1 MKKIIFNDNPE
12 NTLYVYCRVST
23 SGQEKDG
30 SSLDVQKNRGIKFSE
45 KLGLNPIVI
54 SEQGSGLQPYIP
66 KTNEKGKPEG
76 RHLFTE
82 LIDGIEDSLVM
93 NIWVDDDTRLT
104 RNDTDLQFLHLTMK
118 QRGVKLFVGSS
129 MEPKKWDWTT
139 DLVDTIITKVNQQQ
153 IRIQV
158 RKSIRSKRKLFSDGC
173 YMKGDPPFGYKLEN
187 KRLVPDEDRKEWVQ
201 KIYRWYDDGM
211 TTTQIQK
218 ILFENSIFPPRYSI
232 SNNKWFPLETI
243 VNILSNQ
250 NYIGIDVYGDLTNQ
264 CPPLVDRRIFDSVQK
279 KISDKKGSKIE
290 VKHDGLL
297 KNILKCPDRKMMTVL
312 GVKKHRKHPLYTC
325 GHRERSYKKRS
336 TNECPIKKSLQV
348 ELLDEYIWNLFIDV
362 IKDSKTI
369 REKTKRGLIG
379 NQNTYSIR
387 SINNRIKRL
396 QKELNGLNERRLEL
410 DKKFYINE
418 LPKKNYQVLS
428 DSITEKET
436 SIESQIKV
444 EELKI
449 KQLRSDEQW
458 IDWLDVHFNRW
469 EEIRNLTE
477 LKDKKKVLSEYIHE
491 IIVKDYD
498 DSTKEHHIE
507 IHFRIPIINDKI
519 HLEKN
524 KDGSI
529 SRDKKG
535 LRKYKVLKGEGS
547 LNNPLTHQK
556 LLDGGGLIL
565 LYGYPYPFQN

>member
-1 MKKIIFNDNPE
+1 MKTIKFNDDIE

-30 SSLDVQKNRGIKFSE
+30 SSLEVQKNRGVELSE
-45 KLGLNPIVI
+45 KLNLNPVI
-54 SEQGSGLQPYIP
+54 MTEQGSGLQPYIP
-66 KTNEKGKPEG
+66 KTNEKGKSEG
-76 RHLFTE
+76 RPLFTE
-82 LIDGIEDSLVM
+82 LIDGIEDDIVK

-118 QRGVKLFVGSS
+118 QKGVRLFVGSS

-173 YMKGDPPFGYKLEN
+173 YMKGDSPFGYKLEN

-218 ILFENSIFPPRYSI
+218 ILFENSIYPPRYST

-279 KISDKKGSKIE
+279 KISDKKGSKVE

-297 KNILKCPDRKMMTVL
+297 KNLLKCSDRKMMTVL

-348 ELLDEYIWNLFIDV
+348 ELMDEYIWNLFIDV
-362 IKDSKTI
+362 MKDSKTI
-369 REKTKRGLIG
+369 REKTKKELIG
-379 NQNTYSIR
+379 NTNTYSIR

-396 QKELNGLNERRLEL
+396 QKELSGLNERRLEL

-458 IDWLDVHFNRW
+458 IDWLDVHFNRL

-477 LKDKKKVLSEYIHE
+477 LKDKKKVLNEYIHE

-535 LRKYKVLKGEGS
+535 LRKYKVLEGEGS

-556 LLDGGGLIL
+556 LFDGNRFSKVSRLI
-565 LYGYPYPFQN
+565 YIFV

>member
-1 MKKIIFNDNPE
+1 M
-12 NTLYVYCRVST
+12 
-23 SGQEKDG
+23 
-30 SSLDVQKNRGIKFSE
+30 
-45 KLGLNPIVI
+45 
-54 SEQGSGLQPYIP
+54 
-66 KTNEKGKPEG
+66 
-76 RHLFTE
+76 
-82 LIDGIEDSLVM
+82 
-93 NIWVDDDTRLT
+93 
-104 RNDTDLQFLHLTMK
+104 
-118 QRGVKLFVGSS
+118 
-129 MEPKKWDWTT
+129 
-139 DLVDTIITKVNQQQ
+139 
-153 IRIQV
+153 
-158 RKSIRSKRKLFSDGC
+158 
-173 YMKGDPPFGYKLEN
+173 
-187 KRLVPDEDRKEWVQ
+187 
-201 KIYRWYDDGM
+201 
-211 TTTQIQK
+211 
-218 ILFENSIFPPRYSI
+218 
-232 SNNKWFPLETI
+232 
-243 VNILSNQ
+243 
-250 NYIGIDVYGDLTNQ
+250 
-264 CPPLVDRRIFDSVQK
+264 
-279 KISDKKGSKIE
+279 
-290 VKHDGLL
+290 
-297 KNILKCPDRKMMTVL
+297 
-312 GVKKHRKHPLYTC
+312 
-325 GHRERSYKKRS
+325 
-336 TNECPIKKSLQV
+336 

-369 REKTKRGLIG
+369 REKTKKELIG
-379 NQNTYSIR
+379 NPNTYSIR
-387 SINNRIKRL
+387 SINNRTKRL

-449 KQLRSDEQW
+449 KQLRSDEKW

-519 HLEKN
+519 HIERN

-535 LRKYKVLKGEGS
+535 LRKYKVLEGEGS

-556 LLDGGGLIL
+556 LFNG
-565 LYGYPYPFQN
+565 N